1 MTDREE
7 YREALVEA
15 FRVVA
20 AKMVT
25 RSDAS
30 LKTLLGSVVSRG
42 GVTEVVEAVGVDY
55 GNALRRLDD
64 LARTNLM
71 EVVKGLVK
79 EDPVLVI
86 VDDSHDHKLYSRT
99 MPVGRNGT
107 QVFHCGTR
115 RFEPSI
121 QLLVIAVRDLV
132 RNEVYVVTWNP
143 TCPGR
148 PWTCSG
154 RGARRSSEPG
164 SRWYRPWCPCSGTT
178 STCLGGLR
186 LVERELQDPVPQD
199 RRGTQGRSA
208 GPRGRETRA
217 RR

>member
-64 LARTNLM
+64 LARTNLT
-71 EVVKGLVK
+71 E
-79 EDPVLVI
+79 
-86 VDDSHDHKLYSRT
+86 
-99 MPVGRNGT
+99 
-107 QVFHCGTR
+107 
-115 RFEPSI
+115 
-121 QLLVIAVRDLV
+121 
-132 RNEVYVVTWNP
+132 
-143 TCPGR
+143 
-148 PWTCSG
+148 
-154 RGARRSSEPG
+154 G
-164 SRWYRPWCPCSGTT
+164 SRGW
-178 STCLGGLR
+178 
-186 LVERELQDPVPQD
+186 
-199 RRGTQGRSA
+199 
-208 GPRGRETRA
+208 
-217 RR
+217 